1 MKWLKEFK
9 EMLERIQFMLENGQ
23 WEFAGENFYKKGEKA
38 TFRNKLTGKEIT
50 LTGDEYNIAVGKGTK
65 AEFLIAMLEV
75 LNYGKQTS
83 YKNKSDLTADANKLL
98 VELKKMPMEEQLEHG
113 IFALELNKE
122 KFSEYQAFL
131 NQEGVE
137 KAEDLSDEAYEK
149 IFGKPKPLVKE
160 EAPLS
165 PYAKYIE
172 AMQKE
177 QEVAELGLLEAQTQ
191 AARESADIAAQQ
203 AMMQQSQFRDQII
216 EQIKSDR
223 LNKMRQGMSPMQ
235 IANEELQTM
244 VGGMKENVQMMS
256 QVNQQRLSALQQE
269 RMNPYQAYINSQQ
282 AVTGQQGYVNLAAAF
297 DATRASSMN
306 DVIRDLMITHGLTLE
321 QATNITGQRHINEKA
336 PKNDKN

>member
-1 MKWLKEFK
+1 MTYKEFK
-9 EMLERIQFMLENGQ
+9 EMLERIQFMSENGQ

-65 AEFLIAMLEV
+65 AEFIKVMLEI

-98 VELKKMPMEEQLEHG
+98 VELKNMDLEEQLEHG
-113 IFALELNKE
+113 IFALGLNKE

-137 KAEDLSDEAYEK
+137 KAEDLNDEAYEK
-149 IFGKPKPLVKE
+149 FFGKPKPLVKE

-282 AVTGQQGYVNLAAAF
+282 AVTGQQGYVNLAAGF

-306 DVIRDLMITHGLTLE
+306 DVIRDLMITQGLTLE
-321 QATNITGQRHINEKA
+321 QAANIAGGRHIDEKA

>member
-1 MKWLKEFK
+1 M
-9 EMLERIQFMLENGQ
+9 ENGQ
-23 WEFAGENFYKKGEKA
+23 WEFAGKGFYKKGEKA
-38 TFRNKLTGKEIT
+38 KFRNKLTGKEIE
-50 LTGDEYNIAVGKGTK
+50 LTGDDYNIARGSGTK
-65 AEFLIAMLEV
+65 DEFLIVMLEV

-98 VELKKMPMEEQLEHG
+98 VELKNMDLEEQLEHG
-113 IFALELNKE
+113 IFALGLNKE
-122 KFSEYQAFL
+122 KFSEYQSFL

-137 KAEDLSDEAYEK
+137 KPEDLSDESYEK
-149 IFGKPKPLVKE
+149 IFGKPKPLGKE

-256 QVNQQRLSALQQE
+256 QINQQRLSALQQE

-282 AVTGQQGYVNLAAAF
+282 AVTGQQGYVNLAAGF

-306 DVIRDLMITHGLTLE
+306 DVIRDLMITQGLTLE
-321 QATNITGQRHINEKA
+321 QAANIISQRHIDEKA

>member
-1 MKWLKEFK
+1 MAPFYTW
-9 EMLERIQFMLENGQ
+9 ENGQ
-23 WEFAGENFYKKGEKA
+23 WEFAGKNFYKKGEKA
-38 TFRNKLTGKEIT
+38 KFRNKLTGKEIE
-50 LTGDEYNIAVGKGTK
+50 LTGDDYNIAEGSGTK
-65 AEFLIAMLEV
+65 DQFIITMV
-75 LNYGKQTS
+75 QILNYGT
-83 YKNKSDLTADANKLL
+83 KNPLVELIPDLNADANKLL
-98 VELKKMPMEEQLEHG
+98 LELKKMPMEEQLEHG
-113 IFALELNKE
+113 IFALGLNKE
-122 KFSEYQAFL
+122 KFAEYQNFL
-131 NQEGVE
+131 NEEGVE
-137 KAEDLSDEAYEK
+137 KPEDLSDEAYEK
-149 IFGKPKPLVKE
+149 FFGKPKQLGKE
-160 EAPLS
+160 EAPAPLS

-203 AMMQQSQFRDQII
+203 AMMQQAQFRDQII

-244 VGGMKENVQMMS
+244 VGGMKDNVQMMS
-256 QVNQQRLSALQQE
+256 QVNQQRLSAIQQE

-282 AVTGQQGYVNLAAAF
+282 AVTGQQGYVNLAAGF

-321 QATNITGQRHINEKA
+321 QATNIAGQRHIDEKA